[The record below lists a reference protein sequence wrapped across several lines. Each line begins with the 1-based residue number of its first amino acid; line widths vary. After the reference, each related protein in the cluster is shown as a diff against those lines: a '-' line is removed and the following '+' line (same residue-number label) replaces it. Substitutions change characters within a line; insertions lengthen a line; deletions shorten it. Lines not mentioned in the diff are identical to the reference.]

1 MRPGVT
7 SSPDNEEHWN
17 GESYLQK
24 AGGPIRLRSTCAVA
38 RIVVNEW
45 DGRWM
50 DLCRRKNIRIG
61 KNNRYMDDI
70 RAFLKAL
77 REGWR
82 WMEGG
87 FCYTKAWEQE
97 DKGSGVSA

>member
-1 MRPGVT
+1 M
-7 SSPDNEEHWN
+7 E
-17 GESYLQK
+17 
-24 AGGPIRLRSTCAVA
+24 
-38 RIVVNEW
+38 
-45 DGRWM
+45 
-50 DLCRRKNIRIG
+50 LCKENNIRIG
-61 KNNRYMDDI
+61 KSNRYMDDI

-97 DKGSGVSA
+97 GKGSGVSA